1 MSKTQ
6 PPKNVSKLI
15 AKTPEYL
22 RQMER
27 RSRNVKPSSSFIKFL
42 NNYFTRTPEN
52 RSCMRSHM
60 MTLKIKPSNS
70 HFENLH
76 TNFKKWRVCGVW
88 TTTHSDLTDY
98 NDDRV
103 RQKKKRYL
111 PPRED
116 SLSISFYYVTLIQTS
131 KA

>member
-15 AKTPEYL
+15 AKTPEY
-22 RQMER
+22 R
-27 RSRNVKPSSSFIKFL
+27 RYRNVKPSSSFIKSL
-42 NNYFTRTPEN
+42 NNYFTGTLEN
-52 RSCMRSHM
+52 RSCMRSHV
-60 MTLKIKPSNS
+60 MTLKIKTSNS

-76 TNFKKWRVCGVW
+76 TNLKKWRVCAVW

-103 RQKKKRYL
+103 RQKKKGICR
-111 PPRED
+111 PVKTA
-116 SLSISFYYVTLIQTS
+116 SLSAFITLP
-131 KA
+131 

>member
-27 RSRNVKPSSSFIKFL
+27 RSRNVKPSSSFIKSL
-42 NNYFTRTPEN
+42 NNYFTGTPEN
-52 RSCMRSHM
+52 RSCTRSHV
-60 MTLKIKPSNS
+60 MTLKIKTSNS

-76 TNFKKWRVCGVW
+76 TNLKKWRVCAVW

-103 RQKKKRYL
+103 RQKKKGICR
-111 PPRED
+111 PVKTA
-116 SLSISFYYVTLIQTS
+116 SLSAFITIP
-131 KA
+131 